1 MAILRQNWAKIFGV
15 GLVLF
20 ALADITLRF
29 TGNVNYFPTVMMLG
43 AFLVPTAFVAFF
55 YQQETIFDRGAAH
68 GSILPTM
75 LICALVGGLVGTL
88 SAGVL
93 EYTTLTSSSIWSTVW
108 VGPIE
113 ESAKLL
119 VPVGVYIVMRNR
131 FRSELDGLL
140 IGVAAGMAF
149 AALETMGYELVSL
162 INSQGSFNA
171 VDETILVRG
180 LLSPAGHASWTALI
194 TATLWR
200 ERARTGKAFTPVV
213 AAYFLLS
220 AALHSVWDVVSAAGS
235 MALIVPSYFVISA
248 VSLAL
253 LVRRLRESRR
263 PLLAPET
270 VTAPLLVPSPLMG
283 ESRPQ
288 FGIPY
293 EVNESG
299 GQGEGDHR

>member
-1 MAILRQNWAKIFGV
+1 MSILRQGWLQIFGM
-15 GLVLF
+15 GLGLF

-43 AFLVPTAFVAFF
+43 AFLVPCAFVAYF
-55 YQQETIFDRGAAH
+55 YQQETTFDRGAAH
-68 GSILPTM
+68 GSILPTV

-88 SAGVL
+88 TAGVL
-93 EYTTLTSSSIWSTVW
+93 EYTTLTSASVWSTVW

-113 ESAKLL
+113 EFAKLL
-119 VPVGVYIVMRNR
+119 VPVAVYFVMRNR

-162 INSQGSFNA
+162 VNSQGSVNA
-171 VDETILVRG
+171 LDETILVRG

-200 ERARTGKAFTPVV
+200 ERERTGKAFTPIVG
-213 AAYFLLS
+213 AFFLLS
-220 AALHSVWDVVSAAGS
+220 AALHSIWDIVSGAGS
-235 MALIVPSYFVISA
+235 MAIIVPSYFAISA

-253 LVRRLRESRR
+253 LSWRLRESRR
-263 PLLAPET
+263 RLAPET
-270 VTAPLLVPSPLMG
+270 VTAPLNSPLMG
-283 ESRPQ
+283 
-288 FGIPY
+288 GDL
-293 EVNESG
+293 G
-299 GQGEGDHR
+299 GVDHR